1 MSSIFAISGWS
12 PGIELEPKPNEPGKC
27 ADEVMVDCFE
37 NGVLV
42 RQAGDIIALS
52 PPLIVSEAQIDQ
64 IVDGLSAALSRV
76 ANRDGLIEGRDI
88 VLDIVWTS
96 GSDADTDKAVAELIR
111 RGAELLVPTGS
122 TASVAAKRHTST
134 IPIVFISVG
143 NPVAMGLVE
152 NLAHPGGNAT
162 GFSDIF
168 SDLSAKLVELGRTVN
183 KQDTIDYLWHTAWPD
198 GKNRFQA
205 TEQAA
210 QSVGVKLRA
219 RGIAESAEIDQAIT
233 AMKLD
238 GATMI
243 IVQPSPFTYRQRTRI
258 IDSASHNGLG
268 TIFGF
273 PAAARDGA
281 LIAYGPDYLQM
292 NQRAPFYVNQILKG
306 TKPADL
312 PVELPTKISL
322 LVNLKTA
329 KTLGVE
335 VPLPLLIRAD
345 ELIE

>member
-1 MSSIFAISGWS
+1 MKRRQFIVLLGSAAVAWPVVARAQQAKGPTRIGLLPFGLPSNAYDKS
-12 PGIELEPKPNEPGKC
+12 L
-27 ADEVMVDCFE
+27 VDAFRL
-37 NGVLV
+37 GL
-42 RQAGDIIALS
+42 RQA
-52 PPLIVSEAQIDQ
+52 
-64 IVDGLSAALSRV
+64 
-76 ANRDGLIEGRDI
+76 GLIEGRDI
-88 VLDIVWTS
+88 VLDIAWTS
-96 GSDADTDKAVAELIR
+96 GSDADTDKAVGELIH

-122 TASVAAKRHTST
+122 TASVAAKRHTSA

-162 GFSDIF
+162 GFSDVF
-168 SDLSAKLVELGRTVN
+168 SELSAKLVQFDKALN
-183 KQDTIDYLWHTAWPD
+183 QQDTIDYLWHTAWPD
-198 GKNRFQA
+198 GKNRFQT

-210 QSVGVKLRA
+210 QSAGVKLRA
-219 RGIAESAEIDQAIT
+219 RGIAESAEIDQAIK
-233 AMKLD
+233 AMKQD
-238 GATMI
+238 GATTI
-243 IVQPSPFTYRQRTRI
+243 IVQPIPFTYRQRARI
-258 IDSASHNGLG
+258 VDSASQNGLA

-312 PVELPTKISL
+312 PVELPTKINL

-335 VPLPLLIRAD
+335 VPLSLLIRAD

>member
-1 MSSIFAISGWS
+1 MRRRQFITLLGGAAVAWPYVADAQQGKKPVRIGLLPFGSPSNDYDQSLVAAFRSG
-12 PGIELEPKPNEPGKC
+12 L
-27 ADEVMVDCFE
+27 
-37 NGVLV
+37 
-42 RQAGDIIALS
+42 RQA
-52 PPLIVSEAQIDQ
+52 
-64 IVDGLSAALSRV
+64 
-76 ANRDGLIEGRDI
+76 GLIEGRDI
-88 VLDIVWTS
+88 VLDIIWTS
-96 GSDADTDKAVAELIR
+96 GSDADTDKAVADLIG
-111 RGAELLVPTGS
+111 RGAALLVPTGS

-152 NLAHPGGNAT
+152 NLAHPGSNAT

-168 SDLSAKLVELGRTVN
+168 SDLSAKLVELAKTVS
-183 KQDTIDYLWHTAWPD
+183 KQDTVDYLWHTAWPD

-210 QSVGVKLRA
+210 QSAGVKLRA
-219 RGIAESAEIDQAIT
+219 GGIAESSEIDQTIT
-233 AMKLD
+233 ALKTD
-238 GATMI
+238 GATTI
-243 IVQPSPFTYRQRTRI
+243 IVQPSPFTYRERSHI
-258 IDSASHNGLG
+258 ISTASDNGLA

-281 LIAYGPDYLQM
+281 LMAYGPDYLHM
-292 NQRAPFYVNQILKG
+292 NQRAPLYVNQIIEG

-312 PVELPTKISL
+312 PVELPAKINL

-329 KTLGVE
+329 KSLGVE

>member
-1 MSSIFAISGWS
+1 MRRRDFIRVFAGTAIVWPVVARAQQAKGPIRIGMLPFGSPSNDYDLALVDAFRSGLRLA
-12 PGIELEPKPNEPGKC
+12 G
-27 ADEVMVDCFE
+27 
-37 NGVLV
+37 LV
-42 RQAGDIIALS
+42 
-52 PPLIVSEAQIDQ
+52 
-64 IVDGLSAALSRV
+64 
-76 ANRDGLIEGRDI
+76 EGRDM

-96 GSDADTDKAVAELIR
+96 GSDSDTDKAVVELIG
-111 RGAELLVPTGS
+111 RGAEMLVPTGS
-122 TASVAAKRHTST
+122 TASVASKRHTST

-168 SDLSAKLVELGRTVN
+168 SELSAKLVELDIGLI

-198 GKNRFQA
+198 GQNRFKS

-219 RGIAESAEIDQAIT
+219 RGIAERSEIDQAVT
-233 AMKLD
+233 AMKRD
-238 GATMI
+238 GAKII
-243 IVQPSPFTYRQRTRI
+243 IVQPSPFTYRERAGI
-258 IDSASHNGLG
+258 VSSASQNDLA

-273 PAAARDGA
+273 PAAAKDGA

-292 NQRAPFYVNQILKG
+292 NRRAPFYVNQILKG

-322 LVNLKTA
+322 LVNVKTA
-329 KTLGVE
+329 KTLGIE
-335 VPLPLLIRAD
+335 VPLQFLIRAD

>member
-1 MSSIFAISGWS
+1 MRRRDFIVLGGTALAWPVGSRAVHAKSPTRIGMLPFGSPSNDYDKSLVDAFRSG
-12 PGIELEPKPNEPGKC
+12 L
-27 ADEVMVDCFE
+27 
-37 NGVLV
+37 
-42 RQAGDIIALS
+42 RQAG
-52 PPLIVSEAQIDQ
+52 
-64 IVDGLSAALSRV
+64 
-76 ANRDGLIEGRDI
+76 LIEDRDI

-96 GSDADTDKAVAELIR
+96 GSDADTDKAVTELMR
-111 RGAELLVPTGS
+111 RGAEVLVPTGS

-162 GFSDIF
+162 GFSDVY
-168 SDLSAKLVELGRTVN
+168 SELSAKLVELDTTVT
-183 KQDTIDYLWHTAWPD
+183 KQDTIYYLWHTAWPD
-198 GKNRFQA
+198 GKNRFQT

-210 QSVGVKLRA
+210 QSAGVKLRA
-219 RGIAESAEIDQAIT
+219 RGIAESAEIDQAVT
-233 AMKLD
+233 ALKTD

-243 IVQPSPFTYRQRTRI
+243 IVQPSPFTYRQRARI
-258 IDSASHNGLG
+258 IESASHNSVA

-281 LIAYGPDYLQM
+281 LISYGPDYLTM
-292 NQRAPFYVNQILKG
+292 NQRAPLYVNQIVKG

-329 KTLGVE
+329 KALGLK
-335 VPLPLLIRAD
+335 VPLQLLIRAD

>member
-1 MSSIFAISGWS
+1 MRRREFITLLGGVAVMWPGRASAQQDKKPIRIGLLPFGS
-12 PGIELEPKPNEPGKC
+12 PSNDYDKS
-27 ADEVMVDCFE
+27 
-37 NGVLV
+37 LV
-42 RQAGDIIALS
+42 EAFRLGLRQA
-52 PPLIVSEAQIDQ
+52 
-64 IVDGLSAALSRV
+64 
-76 ANRDGLIEGRDI
+76 GLIEGRDI
-88 VLDIVWTS
+88 VLDIVWTT

-122 TASVAAKRHTST
+122 TASVATKRHTST

-152 NLAHPGGNAT
+152 NLAHPGSNAT

-168 SDLSAKLVELGRTVN
+168 SDLSAKLVELAKAVN
-183 KQDTIDYLWHTAWPD
+183 QQDTIGYFWHTAWPD

-219 RGIAESAEIDQAIT
+219 QGIAESAEIDQAI
-233 AMKLD
+233 AQLKRD
-238 GATMI
+238 GATTI
-243 IVQPSPFTYRQRTRI
+243 IVQPSPFTYRERSHI
-258 IDSASHNGLG
+258 IATASKNGLG

-281 LIAYGPDYLQM
+281 LMAYGPDYLHM
-292 NQRAPFYVNQILKG
+292 NQRAPLYVQQILKG
-306 TKPADL
+306 KKPADL
-312 PVELPTKISL
+312 PVELPTKINL
-322 LVNLKTA
+322 LVNLNTA
-329 KTLGVE
+329 KALGIE
-335 VPLPLLIRAD
+335 VPMPLLIRAD